1 MANELTAEGV
11 AILATAAGV
20 HLDAATAARV
30 ARTVSPTVGRFSA
43 PDIVVP
49 FEVEPATFVVGQH
62 RDARR

>member
-49 FEVEPATFVVGQH
+49 FEVEPATFVLVQH
-62 RDARR
+62 RKACR

>member
-11 AILATAAGV
+11 AILATAADV

-49 FEVEPATFVVGQH
+49 FEVEPATFVVVQH